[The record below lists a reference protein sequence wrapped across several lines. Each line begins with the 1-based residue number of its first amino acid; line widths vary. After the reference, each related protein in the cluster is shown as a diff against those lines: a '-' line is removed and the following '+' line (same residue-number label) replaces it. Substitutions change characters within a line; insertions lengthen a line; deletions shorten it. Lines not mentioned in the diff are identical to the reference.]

1 MINPAEVEAMIKA
14 KIPDAEVC
22 LQDMTGGG
30 DHYEA
35 IVISSAFEGKRP
47 VQQHQLVYSAVQEA
61 MASNAIHALGLKTYT
76 PAEWTANNQI
86 A

>member
-1 MINPAEVEAMIKA
+1 MINPVEVEKKIKA
-14 KIPDAEVC
+14 KIPDAEIC

-47 VQQHQLVYSAVQEA
+47 VQQHQLVYSALQEELA
-61 MASNAIHALGLKTYT
+61 ANDIHALGLKTYT
-76 PAEWTANNQI
+76 PEQWKASNQI